1 MTDPAPGLYVHVPFC
16 SAKCPYCDFYSLAAP
31 GLRAA
36 WLEGIRR
43 EITLHDARPVPFDTL
58 YLGGGTPSQ
67 LEDDQITALMQALSI
82 FPRTPEAEVTIE
94 VNPEDVTRERAAFF
108 LGIRSESYFPGGP
121 VPGRRRLAF
130 LGRRHTAGQAMKA
143 AVAIREAGC
152 DNLCLDLMY
161 GLPGQKSDSWLAT
174 LDRALALR
182 PEHLSC
188 YLLSTENGTVFG
200 RRAEQGEIMTAG
212 EDVGEWAILAT
223 SCFLEERGYVHYEVS
238 SFSLGPDRYSR
249 HNRKYWGAHSL
260 SGPGAGGPF
269 L

>member
-108 LGIRSESYFPGGP
+108 LESGVNRISLG
-121 VPGRRRLAF
+121 VQSLDDDELAF

-212 EDVGEWAILAT
+212 EDVASGLFLAT

-238 SFSLGPDRYSR
+238 SFSLG
-249 HNRKYWGAHSL
+249 A
-260 SGPGAGGPF
+260 GPVFPA
-269 L
+269 